1 MRAHEIIQDY
11 IDPKKI
17 PDAMYKE
24 IVDALDRSGANPAS
38 PKFVQTMYADERDEL
53 ELDQLRIDLK
63 RTQAEVGNLEA
74 EAARDRAAA
83 RRELAA
89 VEGGE
94 G

>member
-17 PDAMYKE
+17 PAAMYKE
-24 IVDALDRSGANPAS
+24 IVDALERSGAEPMTPELMQAL
-38 PKFVQTMYADERDEL
+38 YGDEREQLEL
-53 ELDQLRIDLK
+53 EQLRLDLK

-83 RRELAA
+83 CRELAA
-89 VEGGE
+89 VEDGE
-94 G
+94 E